1 MVQENALLLDHNAWI
16 SREVLEW
23 YRILKEKDNKAIFRF
38 FTNVSEHIAS
48 LNDVNDRTECLE
60 LFELFGEQLT
70 MTHAPF
76 KVILYSC
83 GLNAY
88 NNGNY
93 AVAEKAFKI
102 LSDCNDPNGR
112 NKYADM
118 LRRGEVL
125 DPSAHPP
132 LEALRVLR
140 ESVENCEP
148 FALVYMALT
157 FALCFGTDQDW
168 HLADDL
174 MKKLPDKDAK
184 RIYAAWPESTRK
196 EDIEGVLIHY
206 FLLRHKKA
214 QKSPLGSAEFMSKRL
229 SSELSNFPDWLKT
242 APRFQSL
249 EDVFNI
255 FLDDDFEE
263 CLTVFLEDMPRNRAS
278 TEEILR
284 ELKQWDE
291 WLLYRAVLQDFIA
304 FMTKEEVDTVIVNY
318 KKKFYVPL
326 SAITDVGSN
335 GQAGVGSVQE
345 D

>member
-1 MVQENALLLDHNAWI
+1 MELENTSALLDNNAWI

-23 YRILKEKDNKAIFRF
+23 HRLLKGRDSNAITIFLI
-38 FTNVSEHIAS
+38 SASDHIAS
-48 LNDVNDRTECLE
+48 LNDANDRDKCLE

-70 MTHAPF
+70 MTHASF
-76 KVILYSC
+76 KTILYSC
-83 GLNAY
+83 GVYAY
-88 NNGNY
+88 NHGNY

-102 LSDCNDPNGR
+102 LADYNDSNGR

-140 ESVENCEP
+140 ENVESYDP

-157 FALCFGTDQDW
+157 LALCFGTDQDW
-168 HLADDL
+168 RLADGL
-174 MKKLPDKDAK
+174 MKKLPEKAAK
-184 RIYAAWPESTRK
+184 RIYVSWPRPTCK
-196 EDIEGVLIHY
+196 EDIEVVLIHY
-206 FLLRHKKA
+206 FLLRHKKVP
-214 QKSPLGSAEFMSKRL
+214 KSPLGNAESMSKRL

-242 APRFQSL
+242 TPRFQTL
-249 EDVFNI
+249 EDVFDI

-263 CLTVFLEDMPRNRAS
+263 CLTAFLEGMPRDRAS

-291 WLLYRAVLQDFIA
+291 WLLYRAVLQDFRV
-304 FMTKEEVDTVIVNY
+304 FMTKEEVDAIMLNY

-326 SAITDVGSN
+326 SVITAVGSN
-335 GQAGVGSVQE
+335 GQAGVEPV
-345 D
+345 